1 MGSGKEVENFSRV
14 KVGIMKDGLM
24 IN

>member
-1 MGSGKEVENFSRV
+1 MGIGNEVENFSSV
-14 KVGIMKDGLM
+14 KVGIMKDGLL